1 MQKNMTYFLFYCFR
15 RCFDLQKLYDLRYK
29 IPSEVIFF
37 FFLGLIFHFFV
48 ACQSGSQE
56 EKNTQTSPSGR
67 KVLIPKY
74 AKLFRIDYFEDY
86 KILTLRKPMLDSKDS
101 SQFVLLKRGK
111 PIPSNFSPDQVIE
124 IPIQTL
130 TVLSTTHIALAD
142 MLGEMQSVTG
152 VADAEYV
159 TTPSAL
165 EGIAAGKIKN
175 ISTGNSINHELVVS
189 LKPDM
194 VMASGL
200 SSMAGL
206 RNYQTLIDAKIK
218 VVFNSEW
225 MEETPL
231 GRAEWIKFM
240 AAFYDKESQADSIFE
255 EIEEKYLEISQI
267 AKQIQPRPTVLLNMP
282 YKSVWYVPGGNSY
295 VAKLLSD
302 AGFEY
307 FWKTDT
313 STVSLPLAFEA
324 VVPVALQ
331 AEYWLMPGTAESA
344 KELLD
349 KDSRFGEFQAFRK
362 GLVFNNNR
370 RVNEQGGNDYWA
382 SASLNPHLVLADM
395 VKIIRPDLLP
405 KHEFVYFKK
414 LE

>member
-1 MQKNMTYFLFYCFR
+1 MQKNIVY
-15 RCFDLQKLYDLRYK
+15 
-29 IPSEVIFF
+29 F
-37 FFLGLIFHFFV
+37 FFLGLLFYFLL
-48 ACQSGSQE
+48 ACQPGSQE
-56 EKNTQTSPSGR
+56 EKNTQTNLSGR
-67 KVLIPKY
+67 KVLIPKH
-74 AKLFRIDYFEDY
+74 AKLFKIDYFEDY
-86 KILTLRKPMLDSKDS
+86 KILTLLKPMLDSRDS

-111 PIPSNFSPDQVIE
+111 AIPPNFSPDQVIE
-124 IPIQTL
+124 IPLQNL

-165 EGIAAGKIKN
+165 ERIGAEKIKN
-175 ISTGNSINHELVVS
+175 VSTGNSLNNELVVS

-206 RNYQTLIDAKIK
+206 RNYQTLLDAKVK

-240 AAFYDKESQADSIFE
+240 AAFYDKEVQADSIFG
-255 EIEEKYLEISQI
+255 EIERKYTEISQI
-267 AKQIQPRPTVLLNMP
+267 AQQIRPRPTVLLNMP

-331 AEYWLMPGTAESA
+331 AQYWLMPGTVESK
-344 KELLD
+344 KELLE
-349 KDSRFGEFQAFRK
+349 KDNRFGEFQSFRK

-370 RVNEQGGNDYWA
+370 KVNEQGGNDYWA

>member
-1 MQKNMTYFLFYCFR
+1 MQKNILYFLFLVFVSY
-15 RCFDLQKLYDLRYK
+15 
-29 IPSEVIFF
+29 
-37 FFLGLIFHFFV
+37 FFV
-48 ACQSGSQE
+48 TCQSGSQE
-56 EKNTQTSPSGR
+56 EKNTKTNFAGR
-67 KVLIPKY
+67 SVLIPKY
-74 AKLFRIDYFEDY
+74 AKLFRIDYFEGY
-86 KILTLRKPMLDSKDS
+86 KVLTLRKPMLDSNDS

-111 PIPSNFSPDQVIE
+111 PIPPNFSPDQVIE
-124 IPIQTL
+124 IPIQNL

-142 MLGEMQSVTG
+142 MVGEMESLTG

-165 EGIAAGKIKN
+165 ERIAAGKIKN
-175 ISTGNSINHELVVS
+175 ISTGNSMNNELIVS

-206 RNYQTLIDAKIK
+206 RNYQTLIDAKVK

-240 AAFYDKESQADSIFE
+240 AAFYDKENQADSIFDQ
-255 EIEEKYLEISQI
+255 IEQKYLEISQI
-267 AKQIQPRPTVLLNMP
+267 AKQIQPRPSVLLNMP
-282 YKSVWYVPGGNSY
+282 YKSVWYVPGGNTY
-295 VAKLLSD
+295 VAKLMSD

-313 STVSLPLAFEA
+313 SKVSLPLAFEA

-331 AEYWLMPGTAESA
+331 AEYWLMPGTAES
-344 KELLD
+344 KTELLE
-349 KDSRFGEFQAFRK
+349 KDSRFGEFPASRK
-362 GLVFNNNR
+362 GLIFNNNR
-370 RVNEQGGNDYWA
+370 KVNEQGGNDYWA
-382 SASLNPHLVLADM
+382 SASLNPHLVLADL

-405 KHEFVYFKK
+405 KHEMVYFKK
-414 LE
+414 IE